1 MELTEWYPEFLT
13 LWDNIMSNQAPS
25 LSEYEVSIFLTEAQE
40 AVVKG
45 VYNGTLSNSFE
56 STEEAR
62 SYLSNLVD
70 QKDCD
75 ANSTSTI
82 HIVSNSKL
90 YDLPDDYYFITFES
104 VTLSDNNDRCV
115 RNKQVIVKPVTQDV
129 FWELHKNPF
138 KQDNENRVL
147 RLTHGNI
154 AELVTPYNIA
164 TYSVRYIRKP
174 KPIILEGLDVDE
186 NYTHPTDPSEEPV
199 YIGPTIEGEYRAR
212 NCELHSNLHRVILEY
227 AVKLAQQAWVSQ
239 NK

>member
-70 QKDCD
+70 QEDCTP
-75 ANSTSTI
+75 NSTSTI

-90 YDLPDDYYFITFES
+90 YNLPDDYYFITFES
-104 VTLSDNNDRCV
+104 VTLSNNNDRCV
-115 RNKQVIVKPVTQDV
+115 KNKQLIVKPVTQDV
-129 FWELHKNPF
+129 FWDIHKNPF

-174 KPIILEGLDVDE
+174 KPIILIDRDDDLGE
-186 NYTHPTDPSEEPV
+186 TW
-199 YIGPTIEGEYRAR
+199 TIEGEYHAR

>member
-70 QKDCD
+70 QEDCQP
-75 ANSTSTI
+75 NSTSTI

-104 VTLSDNNDRCV
+104 VTLSNNNDRCV
-115 RNKQVIVKPVTQDV
+115 KNKQLIVKPVTQDV
-129 FWELHKNPF
+129 FWDIHKNPF

-174 KPIILEGLDVDE
+174 KPIILVELGTPEELQATTYTGL
-186 NYTHPTDPSEEPV
+186 
-199 YIGPTIEGEYRAR
+199 TIEGEHNPR

>member
-70 QKDCD
+70 QKDY
-75 ANSTSTI
+75 ATPNSTSTI

-104 VTLSDNNDRCV
+104 VTLSNNNDRCV
-115 RNKQVIVKPVTQDV
+115 KNKQVIVKPVTQDV
-129 FWELHKNPF
+129 FWDIHKNPF

-164 TYSVRYIRKP
+164 KYSVRYIRKP
-174 KPIILEGLDVDE
+174 KPIILVELGTPEELQATTYTGL
-186 NYTHPTDPSEEPV
+186 
-199 YIGPTIEGEYRAR
+199 TIEGEHNPR